1 MSDRFTRIKWLF
13 GDENFNKFSQLKVL
27 VCGLGGVGGV
37 CVDAL
42 FRTGFKNFVLI
53 DADSFELSNQN
64 RQLHSDFVGET
75 KAKVFERIYGEKAFV
90 KGMVAN
96 INDEFLKG
104 FDLSEFDLII
114 DAIDDIPAKVALAK
128 KVDLNRQIFIS

>member
-64 RQLHSDFVGET
+64 RQ
-75 KAKVFERIYGEKAFV
+75 
-90 KGMVAN
+90 
-96 INDEFLKG
+96 
-104 FDLSEFDLII
+104 
-114 DAIDDIPAKVALAK
+114 
-128 KVDLNRQIFIS
+128 